1 MKAQAVGDRIA
12 VKIIDREDKTESGII
27 LYRPDATDPDHAEV
41 ISVGDGTKTRKGT
54 WIPSTFKVG
63 DRVLVDK
70 GIGIPMKL
78 DGEEIIV
85 LKEEEI
91 IGFID
96 D

>member
-1 MKAQAVGDRIA
+1 MRANVVGERIA

-41 ISVGDGTKTRKGT
+41 ISVGDGTKTRKGQQ
-54 WIPSTFKVG
+54 IPSTFNVG

-70 GIGIPMKL
+70 GIGIPMKI
-78 DGEEIIV
+78 DGEEILI

-91 IGFID
+91 IGFIND
-96 D
+96 